1 MAADDIHVR
10 LCLQEI
16 VKLDLEVKA
25 IIQDVQSCG
34 SLEELENLNKSA
46 QSSLNNLKAKINEL
60 ERVGREQDRDQDRL
74 VVLKNVDSHRERMTS
89 NVTSLRKTNLAVK
102 MSLDRREKDELMA
115 GTTVRKRNINSKETL
130 AKAASNVT
138 ESLLELN
145 QTMDAQVR
153 KGNLT
158 LTTLESSSRVI
169 TDTHEEFKSMGGH
182 IHNSRRLI
190 TKYGQRELT
199 DKLLIFIA
207 LVFFL
212 ATVLYIL
219 RRRLAW
225 F

>member
-158 LTTLESSSRVI
+158 LTTLGS
-169 TDTHEEFKSMGGH
+169 DY
-182 IHNSRRLI
+182 L
-190 TKYGQRELT
+190 
-199 DKLLIFIA
+199 
-207 LVFFL
+207 
-212 ATVLYIL
+212 
-219 RRRLAW
+219 
-225 F
+225 